1 MDPTKVLFSILL
13 PVWEIFNNW
22 WWMPAPFI
30 AGWLFLFFWRY
41 WRMDVYNSRPE
52 NKKILIEIRIPKEIL
67 KPTRAMETVLS
78 NLWQT
83 LYDPPDSYER
93 WIEGKFNFSYS
104 FEIVYIEGES
114 HFFIRIPES
123 ARDPIESAIYA
134 QYPDAEI
141 SVVDDYTKF
150 VPQDMPNK
158 DWDLWGADYKLL
170 KPNPYPIKTYIKF
183 ETEHEALEEKRID
196 PLATLLEV
204 MSKIGPGEQ
213 LWVQIIAK
221 PITDKE
227 YPWVT
232 EGDKIRDELA
242 RRQSKKKPN
251 RPLIVDAMDVLI
263 TGNPPGSP
271 EGEEKESV
279 IPPEMKLTPGE
290 RDLLGMVEA
299 KTSKLGFRCSMRFIY
314 LGNKEGFFK
323 PRLRLAL
330 SHFGAFTSQDANGIV
345 PYGQPII
352 TKVRTSWF
360 LPLNLLKS
368 RRLYLRKRSIF
379 RKYKM
384 RVGPFYPSS
393 TEEGNFILN
402 TEELATL
409 FHFPSKTSA
418 PAPFIKRIEAK
429 KGEAPS
435 GLPTEE

>member
-13 PVWEIFNNW
+13 PIWEIFKNW
-22 WWMPAPFI
+22 WWLPAPFI
-30 AGWLFLFFWRY
+30 AGRLFLFFWLW
-41 WRMDVYNSRPE
+41 WRMDVFNSQ
-52 NKKILIEIRIPKEIL
+52 NKKIIIEVRIPKEMM

-93 WIEGKFNFSYS
+93 WIEGKFNFSYA
-104 FEIVYIEGES
+104 FEIASIEGVS
-114 HFFIRIPES
+114 HFFIRILES
-123 ARDPIESAIYA
+123 AKDPVESAIYA

-150 VPQDMPNK
+150 VPQDIPNK

-170 KPNPYPIKTYIKF
+170 KPDPYPIKTYTRF

-221 PITDKE
+221 PVTDKE
-227 YPWVT
+227 VPWVT

-242 RRQSKKKPN
+242 RRETKKKPN
-251 RPLIVDAMDVLI
+251 RPLLLEAADVLI
-263 TGNPPGSP
+263 TGNVPGSSNT
-271 EGEEKESV
+271 EEKESV

-290 RDLLGMVEA
+290 RELLGLVEA
-299 KTSKLGFRCSMRFIY
+299 KTSKLGFNCSMRFIY

-330 SHFGAFTSQDANGIV
+330 SHFGAFTTQDANGIV

-360 LPLNLLKS
+360 LPLNFFKE
-368 RRLYLRKRSIF
+368 RRLYLRKRNIF

-384 RVGPFYPSS
+384 RVGPFYP
-393 TEEGNFILN
+393 EEGGKFILN

-409 FHFPSKTSA
+409 FHFPGKPSA
-418 PAPFIKRIEAK
+418 PAPFVKRIEAK

-435 GLPTEE
+435 GLPIE